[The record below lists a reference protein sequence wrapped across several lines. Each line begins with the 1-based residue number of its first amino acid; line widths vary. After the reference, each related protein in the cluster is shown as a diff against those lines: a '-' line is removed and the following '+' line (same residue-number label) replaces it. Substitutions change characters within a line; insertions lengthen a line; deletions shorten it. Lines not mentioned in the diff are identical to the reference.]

1 MPFGERVERPAS
13 EENSILSCS
22 YAVVNHQAGMSNA
35 FCYLVN
41 KRAVICLFVV
51 STFPQ
56 PRSSSSVS
64 AFTTF
69 PRMPL
74 DTPAPHSFPQL
85 RMCLNLLIFSSWCK
99 MSVERVITGFL
110 FQSRKSS
117 LHPLNTSR
125 LVVALH
131 YGLPRM
137 LSLAKCEVCLLCDGL
152 LPVRMQVVATW
163 RL

>member
-22 YAVVNHQAGMSNA
+22 DAVVNHRAGMSNA
-35 FCYLVN
+35 FCYFVN
-41 KRAVICLFVV
+41 KQAVICLFVV

-56 PRSSSSVS
+56 PLSSASLS
-64 AFTTF
+64 AFTTL
-69 PRMPL
+69 PRMPP

-85 RMCLNLLIFSSWCK
+85 KICLNLLIFSCWCK
-99 MSVERVITGFL
+99 MSVERGFL

-131 YGLPRM
+131 YGLP
-137 LSLAKCEVCLLCDGL
+137 
-152 LPVRMQVVATW
+152 
-163 RL
+163 